1 MSKPRALDGLDTDA
15 PTSSPASLAPQTAP
29 TSPSPVTARA
39 PEPVAPVADASVTPA
54 ATAPTTT
61 ATTEA
66 ATEPAGPTVP
76 QSLYELAERL
86 QAGETFAELPD
97 FGGAPLPAGVRHVVA
112 HSATQV
118 LAIRYEVC
126 DRTTY
131 LQRNAPSAS

>member
-1 MSKPRALDGLDTDA
+1 MSKPRALDDTDA
-15 PTSSPASLAPQTAP
+15 PTSSPSAPAP
-29 TSPSPVTARA
+29 VTTSSSPSPVTARA
-39 PEPVAPVADASVTPA
+39 PEPVTAVADAPVTPA
-54 ATAPTTT
+54 ATAT
-61 ATTEA
+61 ATTAPTEA
-66 ATEPAGPTVP
+66 VKEPPAP

-118 LAIRYEVC
+118 LAVRYEVC

-131 LQRNAPSAS
+131 LQRNAPSA

>member
-15 PTSSPASLAPQTAP
+15 PTSSPASPAPQTAP

-54 ATAPTTT
+54 ATA

-66 ATEPAGPTVP
+66 AAEPAGPTVP

-86 QAGETFAELPD
+86 QSGETFAELPD

-112 HSATQV
+112 HSPTQV